1 MSRPL
6 YDRIDRS
13 ILDHLQRHG
22 RTPNV
27 DLAEV
32 VRLSPSSCLRRT
44 KALED
49 DGVLTGFRA
58 DLDRERLGLGLTV
71 FLSLKVEHSR
81 TTSQVVEEALKAIEH
96 VVACHVVSGD
106 ADFFVELAVPDLR
119 TFEKVLTDQIL
130 AIGPVREAR
139 STFCIRTVID
149 RGPLPLSSWPARR
162 P

>member
-1 MSRPL
+1 M
-6 YDRIDRS
+6 
-13 ILDHLQRHG
+13 
-22 RTPNV
+22 
-27 DLAEV
+27 
-32 VRLSPSSCLRRT
+32 
-44 KALED
+44 
-49 DGVLTGFRA
+49 
-58 DLDRERLGLGLTV
+58 

-130 AIGPVREAR
+130 AIGPVRDAR

-149 RGPLPLSSWPARR
+149 RGPLPLNSWPVRR
-162 P
+162 A